1 MPELP
6 LDQRL
11 AFCRKLNL
19 GICITQVMSSFLAI
33 TRWLH
38 FGNVNGFRYLG
49 YSVTCSFLQAE
60 LVILIAPYVPLFKTN
75 VIGVMLITFST
86 MIAGWVGS
94 LEPGWL
100 YEDGSLENFAQSW
113 DLQDILWTA
122 KGYKVMP
129 AWICLGLLIF
139 IQIPVLALIFV
150 CKSGLKPH
158 RDLPFHYLRLLLLVE
173 LTWPCFGI
181 WWFLSSE
188 GEGVIHDTKANT
200 ITFSTMIAGWV
211 GSLESGWLYEDGSLE
226 NFVQS
231 WDVQDILW
239 TEKGYKVMAAWICL
253 GFLIFIQIPLLALIF
268 VCKSGLKAHRD
279 LPFHYL
285 RLLLLVQL
293 TWPCFGIWW
302 FLSSEGE
309 GIIHDTK
316 ANTFG
321 FCLLNIISKGGF
333 TLTMLKLSRDHRSMW
348 IEDCAVTPKA
358 KNEDLWIVRHFRPY
372 DYDPA
377 SNSREKK
384 YSDSELDAAVTR
396 ALARHGIGA
405 VQDANEFAPN
415 PFGLPQGSRQ
425 ISDKSREDPEAK
437 DAPEMDAA
445 EFSVSKSKS
454 LMASSEALAVPALP
468 VLLPTGHTQAL
479 NEAPAPVPSGQD
491 SWLCSCDRKPP
502 VNVQTVEEPM
512 LFRN

>member
-1 MPELP
+1 MAGSVDESILIRECAPLYASFALESLANFLLGCTFCYLVLLIACKNQLENPGRAAMRWATEHISWACSDWYQMMKTWTTMPELP

-19 GICITQVMSSFLAI
+19 GICITQVMASFLAI

-49 YSVTCSFLQAE
+49 YSVTCSFMQAE

-75 VIGVMLITFST
+75 VIGVMI
-86 MIAGWVGS
+86 
-94 LEPGWL
+94 
-100 YEDGSLENFAQSW
+100 
-113 DLQDILWTA
+113 
-122 KGYKVMP
+122 
-129 AWICLGLLIF
+129 
-139 IQIPVLALIFV
+139 
-150 CKSGLKPH
+150 
-158 RDLPFHYLRLLLLVE
+158 
-173 LTWPCFGI
+173 
-181 WWFLSSE
+181 
-188 GEGVIHDTKANT
+188 

-502 VNVQTVEEPM
+502 VNVQTVE
-512 LFRN
+512 

>member
-1 MPELP
+1 MAVNTDESILIRECAPLYASFALESLANFLLGCSFCYLVLLIACKNQLENPGRAAMNWATEHISWAFSDWYQMMKTWTTMPELP

-38 FGNVNGFRYLG
+38 FGNINGFRYLG

-158 RDLPFHYLRLLLLVE
+158 RDLPFHYLRLILLVE

-200 ITFSTMIAGWV
+200 
-211 GSLESGWLYEDGSLE
+211 
-226 NFVQS
+226 
-231 WDVQDILW
+231 
-239 TEKGYKVMAAWICL
+239 
-253 GFLIFIQIPLLALIF
+253 
-268 VCKSGLKAHRD
+268 
-279 LPFHYL
+279 
-285 RLLLLVQL
+285 
-293 TWPCFGIWW
+293 
-302 FLSSEGE
+302 
-309 GIIHDTK
+309 
-316 ANTFG
+316 FG
-321 FCLLNIISKGGF
+321 FCLLNMLSKGGF
-333 TLTMLKLSRDHRSMW
+333 TLMMLQLSRDHRRMW

-358 KNEDLWIVRHFRPY
+358 KNEDLWIVRHLRPY
-372 DYDPA
+372 E
-377 SNSREKK
+377 STSVK
-384 YSDSELDAAVTR
+384 YSEEELEDAVAR
-396 ALARHGIGA
+396 ALARHGINVDA
-405 VQDANEFAPN
+405 KSASSPFAIQTSQDSTQVPDDMEAEMEFA
-415 PFGLPQGSRQ
+415 
-425 ISDKSREDPEAK
+425 
-437 DAPEMDAA
+437 
-445 EFSVSKSKS
+445 SKARA
-454 LMASSEALAVPALP
+454 MACSAYVDLP
-468 VLLPTGHTQAL
+468 VLLEVNTQAEL
-479 NEAPAPVPSGQD
+479 VAPRIESRAEAARPAGQD
-491 SWLCSCDRKPP
+491 DWWPCSCAATTGVPRS
-502 VNVQTVEEPM
+502 
-512 LFRN
+512 L